1 MKKVFLALMSVAL
14 IAGIYSFAP
23 KTAPV
28 AAGDAYTADVAKS
41 RVDWYGT
48 AKDHYHP
55 GYFLLKSGQVSVD
68 AGKITGG
75 KFVVDLNSVKVTDG
89 AGEKLEGH
97 LKSKDF
103 FDVATLGE
111 ATYEIGSVKYTDAN
125 TADIDGK
132 LTLKGVTVPVKFS
145 AKVRGVDDKK
155 LLADATFSIDRTLWG
170 ISYGTGM
177 VASDVYVTVHLF
189 ATK

>member
-1 MKKVFLALMSVAL
+1 MKKVFLAIVSVAL
-14 IAGIYSFAP
+14 ISGIYSFVP

-28 AAGDAYTADVAKS
+28 AAGDAYTVDAAKS

-55 GYFLLKSGQVSVD
+55 GYFPLKGGQVTVD
-68 AGKITGG
+68 GGKITGG
-75 KFVVDLNSVKVTDG
+75 KFIIDLANLKVTDG

-103 FDVATLGE
+103 FDVATFGE
-111 ATYEIGSVKYTDAN
+111 ATYEISSVKYTDAN

-132 LTLKGVTVPVKFS
+132 LTLKGVTLPVKFS

-170 ISYGTGM
+170 MSYGATAGLND
-177 VASDVYVTVHLF
+177 AYVTVHLF
-189 ATK
+189 ANK